1 MKTLRIFPNTGHEIF
16 SVDLEELLSQRR
28 DPRGVV
34 QPPPSMEDLMRF
46 VNLQHPTNLS
56 PQQRQKFAGWQPWAE
71 EVPWLLYQYDVLF
84 DPDRGEDRPVLLL
97 AIESNLG
104 DLGRGSILSLERTS
118 EDARP
123 SGNPFSAVR
132 ESAKATEPAGTV
144 SPYLSRDE
152 NQLYADY
159 PSGEMFLE
167 DPFGGGRVRLPSK
180 LDPRIAKD
188 LSFELPPETVRI
200 QWVKSAGD
208 KPVDVDLIVDLGNT
222 RTIALMLEDHGAAAH
237 ATEFSARAHAVRFL
251 PGRLSFSS
259 RDARENVDDYA
270 MIDSWVLVHRASFAN
285 LEPPASNEKIRIFA
299 ARSAGDLIRARLL
312 DQRFVST
319 CPVLVGGGRAPTG
332 AAKTLARA
340 VLSDDQQAPRFYL
353 SSPKRYAWD
362 DASIGSVDQ
371 FWEQIPNEY
380 DVDAGQFKPMEGLI
394 RILMHP
400 DGPEFDLPLATLDSD
415 AVMPLDN
422 ITIPA
427 KYPRRDTIC
436 WFALGILEA
445 AYRQMNACDFLDG
458 KARPKVVRRLR
469 NIRVTYPSGWT
480 GQEREAYFSQWRR
493 AARLFA
499 QAHCATPL
507 TIHEGG
513 EGPALVS
520 RHLDEAVSSQLPIL
534 NTELANLGHDANAW
548 FDLFGPQGHVTVMNI
563 DIGGGTTDVAV
574 IRYLPTEPGTRGGA
588 ALKPELL
595 FKDGYTVA
603 GDSLVKR
610 LIENVVLPTWLGFR
624 GGSHFAGN
632 REAREIVVKLLNSA
646 HQNPVNN
653 YIPGAM
659 TRLGRIVRLVFV
671 PLANSILGRLT
682 QTERDGEVG
691 IRPFRVDEVA
701 DSTAIRE
708 LNSIVMQLIVRH
720 CDASGW
726 GRHKPTD
733 LRRLRNPG
741 VFRRWFDGIWSK
753 SEHWNDLPFR
763 PDAEIQAH
771 VDMLNG
777 SVNAVFGG
785 MIADL
790 AEVIAENEC
799 NLVIVSGKP
808 SELPQIRRLVSR
820 ELPLPAQR
828 IIQVKDYAVGAG
840 YPADF
845 VDSGR
850 IRDAKTVT
858 VAGAALFQDILNGN
872 TGGFQLIEDPQR
884 PTAALYHWGVM
895 LANRDPV
902 AFRSGVLFE
911 AGTPSGRRREVELR
925 LGDRLG
931 RSMRLSERIRPEPVY
946 RLELR
951 TDVANLETWLPKDF
965 NRAETSARFLLEFS
979 IKADVGECLEIVPGT
994 LVLFSNGVT
1003 VPIDAAPLVRLKLCT
1018 MVDDTFWLDAPTFE
1032 IDGQQL
1038 FASSVRHES

>member
-16 SVDLEELLSQRR
+16 SIDLEELLSQRR
-28 DPRGVV
+28 DARGVL
-34 QPPPSMEDLMRF
+34 QPPPPMEDLMRF
-46 VNLQHPTNLS
+46 VSLQHPTNLS
-56 PQQRQKFAGWQPWAE
+56 HTQREKFAGWQPWAE

-104 DLGRGSILSLERTS
+104 DLGRGSILKLDRTT
-118 EDARP
+118 EGARP
-123 SGNPFSAVR
+123 TNNPFSAVW
-132 ESAKATEPAGTV
+132 EATKADEPATTV

-152 NQLYADY
+152 NQLYSDY
-159 PSGEMFLE
+159 PTGEMFLE

-180 LDPRIAKD
+180 LDPRLAKD
-188 LSFELPPETVRI
+188 LSFELPPESVRI
-200 QWVKSAGD
+200 QWVRSAGD

-222 RTIALMLEDHGAAAH
+222 RTIALTLEDHGAAAH

-259 RDARENVDDYA
+259 RDARENVDDYSI
-270 MIDSWVLVHRASFAN
+270 IDSWVLVHRASFAN
-285 LEPPASNEKIRIFA
+285 LEPPASNQKIRTFVA
-299 ARSAGDLIRARLL
+299 HSNGDEIRARLL

-380 DVDAGQFKPMEGLI
+380 DADAGQFKPMEGLI

-400 DGPEFDLPLATLDSD
+400 DGPEFDLPLATLDSEG
-415 AVMPLDN
+415 VMPLDN
-422 ITIPA
+422 ATIPA
-427 KYPRRDTIC
+427 KYPRRDTVC

-445 AYRQMNACDFLDG
+445 AFRQMNACDFLDG

-469 NIRVTYPSGWT
+469 NVRVTYPSGWT
-480 GQEREAYFSQWRR
+480 GLEREAYFAQWRR
-493 AARLFA
+493 ATRLFA
-499 QAHCATPL
+499 QAHCANPQP
-507 TIHEGG
+507 IHEGG
-513 EGPALVS
+513 DGPVLVS

-534 NTELANLGHDANAW
+534 NTELTNLGHDAGAW

-574 IRYLPTEPGTRGGA
+574 IRYSPSGEENRTGA
-588 ALKPELL
+588 ALQPELL
-595 FKDGYTVA
+595 FKDGFTVA

-610 LIENVVLPTWLGFR
+610 LIEAVVLPSWLGSR
-624 GGSHFAGN
+624 GGGNFVAN
-632 REAREIVVKLLNSA
+632 REAREIVVKLLTSA

-671 PLANSILGRLT
+671 PLANAILTRLT
-682 QTERDGEVG
+682 QAERNGEAGV
-691 IRPFRVDEVA
+691 RPFRIDEVA

-708 LNSIVMQLIVRH
+708 LNSIMLQLIVRH
-720 CDASGW
+720 CDLNGW

-753 SEHWNDLPFR
+753 TEHWGDLPFR

-771 VDMLNG
+771 IDGLNG
-777 SVNAVFGG
+777 LVDSVFGG

-790 AEVIAENEC
+790 AEVITENEC

-808 SELPQIRRLVSR
+808 SELPQIRRLVAR

-872 TGGFQLIEDPQR
+872 TGGFHLIEDTRRQT
-884 PTAALYHWGVM
+884 TAIYQWGVV
-895 LANRDPV
+895 LPNRDPV
-902 AFRSGVLFE
+902 AFRSSLLFE

-925 LGDRLG
+925 LGDRIG

-951 TDVANLETWLPKDF
+951 TDVPNLESWLPRDF
-965 NRAETSARFLLEFS
+965 NRAEASARLVLEFV
-979 IKADVGECLEIVPGT
+979 IKPDVGECLEVVPGT
-994 LVLFSNGVT
+994 LVLYSNGT
-1003 VPIDAAPLVRLKLCT
+1003 TLPPQANQLVRLKLCT
-1018 MVDDTFWLDAPTFE
+1018 MVDDSFWLDAPIFE
-1032 IDGQQL
+1032 VDGHQL
-1038 FASSVRHES
+1038 FADTVRHEP

>member
-16 SVDLEELLSQRR
+16 SIDLEELLSQRR
-28 DPRGVV
+28 DVRGMV

-46 VNLQHPTNLS
+46 VNLQHPTNLGA
-56 PQQRQKFAGWQPWAE
+56 QHREKFAGWQRWAE
-71 EVPWLLYQYDVLF
+71 EVPWLLYQYDMLF
-84 DPDRGEDRPVLLL
+84 DPDRGEDRPILLL

-104 DLGRGSILSLERTS
+104 DLGRGSILKLERTA
-118 EDARP
+118 DGAP
-123 SGNPFSAVR
+123 PTGNPFSAVR
-132 ESAKATEPAGTV
+132 ELAKAAEPTSTV
-144 SPYLSRDE
+144 NPYLSRDE

-180 LDPRIAKD
+180 LDPRVAKD
-188 LSFELPPETVRI
+188 LNFELPPETVRI

-208 KPVDVDLIVDLGNT
+208 KPVDVDLVVDLGNT

-259 RDARENVDDYA
+259 RDARENVDEYS
-270 MIDSWVLVHRASFAN
+270 MIDSWILVHRASFAN
-285 LEPPASNEKIRIFA
+285 LEPPASDEKIRNFV
-299 ARSAGDLIRARLL
+299 ARSGGDQIRARLL

-319 CPVLVGGGRAPTG
+319 CPVLIGGGRAPTG

-380 DVDAGQFKPMEGLI
+380 DVDAGQFKPMDGLI

-415 AVMPLDN
+415 AVVPLDN
-422 ITIPA
+422 VTIPA
-427 KYPRRDTIC
+427 KYPRRDTVC
-436 WFALGILEA
+436 WFALGIFEA

-469 NIRVTYPSGWT
+469 NVRVTYPSGWT
-480 GQEREAYFSQWRR
+480 GQERETYFAQWRR

-499 QAHCATPL
+499 QAHCANPL
-507 TIHEGG
+507 SVQDGG
-513 EGPALVS
+513 EGPAVAS
-520 RHLDEAVSSQLPIL
+520 RQLDEAVCSQLPIL
-534 NTELANLGHDANAW
+534 NTELTNLGHDANTW

-574 IRYLPTEPGTRGGA
+574 IRYTPSEHGSRAGT

-610 LIENVVLPTWLGFR
+610 LIEYVVLPNWLGFR
-624 GGSHFAGN
+624 GGNNFVAN
-632 REAREIVVKLLNSA
+632 REAREIVVKLLTSA

-653 YIPGAM
+653 YTPGA
-659 TRLGRIVRLVFV
+659 TSRLGRIVRLVFV
-671 PLANSILGRLT
+671 PLANFILKRLT
-682 QTERDGEVG
+682 ETERDGGAG

-720 CDASGW
+720 CDLNGW

-753 SEHWNDLPFR
+753 TENWNDLPFR

-771 VDMLNG
+771 VDPLNTH
-777 SVNAVFGG
+777 VDAVFGG

-808 SELPQIRRLVSR
+808 SELPEIRRLVSR

-828 IIQVKDYAVGAG
+828 IIQVKDYPVGAG

-858 VAGAALFQDILNGN
+858 AAGAAIFQDILNGN
-872 TGGFQLIEDPQR
+872 NGGFHLVETTQR
-884 PTAALYHWGVM
+884 QTAALYNWGV
-895 LANRDPV
+895 LLPSRDPI

-911 AGTPSGRRREVELR
+911 AGTPSGRRREVQLR

-931 RSMRLSERIRPEPVY
+931 RSMRLSDRIRPEPVY

-951 TDVANLETWLPKDF
+951 SDVPNLENWLPRDF
-965 NRAETSARFLLEFS
+965 NRAETTARFSLEFN
-979 IKADVGECLEIVPGT
+979 IRPDVGECLEIVPGT
-994 LVLFSNGVT
+994 LVLSSNGIPLPST
-1003 VPIDAAPLVRLKLCT
+1003 SAQLVRLKLCT

-1032 IDGQQL
+1032 VDAAQL
-1038 FASSVRHES
+1038 FSGAVRHET